1 MEIDMDALEENE
13 VPMSGEFR
21 EKGSLSWETYFIFIK
36 ACGYFSF
43 VVLIISNILM

>member
-1 MEIDMDALEENE
+1 MEIDMDILEENE

-21 EKGSLSWETYFIFIK
+21 DKGSLSWETILIYIR